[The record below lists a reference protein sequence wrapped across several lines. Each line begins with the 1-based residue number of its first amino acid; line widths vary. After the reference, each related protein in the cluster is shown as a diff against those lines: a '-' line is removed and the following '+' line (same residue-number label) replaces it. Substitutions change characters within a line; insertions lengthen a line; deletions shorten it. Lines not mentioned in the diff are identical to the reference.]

1 MIILTSVLV
10 PLIENN
16 NKIEELNNVNHILD
30 NIKKHLKK
38 RDNFLFVANNLLDV
52 NSNNE
57 YAKKIFDTF
66 EITLPFKNY
75 YILDTRTLNQIDKLI
90 KKADFIFL
98 CGGHLPT
105 QNEFFNKINLKEKI
119 RNTNALI
126 VGESAGSMNCANIV
140 YIAPEIEGESIDE
153 NFKRYNKGLGLTDIN
168 ILPHYQ
174 YYKNILLDG
183 KRFLEDI
190 LIPDSYNH
198 EIIGLPDGSYFLID
212 EDGNEELYGEAY
224 SINKGKIKTIKK

>member
-30 NIKKHLKK
+30 NIKKYLKK

-57 YAKKIFDTF
+57 YAEKIFDTF

-90 KKADFIFL
+90 KNADFIFL